1 MHCWILDTI
10 ETNFL
15 VQSIESKQTVFFAVS
30 FVMTL
35 LLWRQVGY
43 VYARNW
49 VTDTNLWWRK
59 FRNPASKSGGGLIEL
74 CLLPLRKRS
83 MPYSVT
89 FTKEGSKDLS
99 PSTLPFP
106 ALRLFRSGDDRNARE
121 ANFHPKHRSKR
132 TEFEEF
138 QSNMISNKS
147 RCEMKNN
154 IL

>member
-1 MHCWILDTI
+1 
-10 ETNFL
+10 
-15 VQSIESKQTVFFAVS
+15 
-30 FVMTL
+30 
-35 LLWRQVGY
+35 
-43 VYARNW
+43 
-49 VTDTNLWWRK
+49 
-59 FRNPASKSGGGLIEL
+59 
-74 CLLPLRKRS
+74 
-83 MPYSVT
+83 MPNSVT

-154 IL
+154 ILLRPETRIFKTNIRINEIKNY